1 LREKAVTPP
10 GAEEPEVYR
19 GARSGYFIS
28 DDQSPWQDVYARQ
41 LAAAVRPPPHPLRAA
56 E

>member
-1 LREKAVTPP
+1 VPP
-10 GAEEPEVYR
+10 GVEEPEIYR

-28 DDQSPWQDVYARQ
+28 DDASPWQQVYARQ
-41 LAAAVRPPPHPLRAA
+41 LAAAVRAPPSPLRAA